1 VIRSRLQKLEGN
13 KKPDQ
18 PIIVLM
24 PGEEP
29 TADQLQEISQARAA
43 GIRPYALKVVKA
55 SEEKA
60 KQGSGDKYAH

>member
-29 TADQLQEISQARAA
+29 TADQLQEISQAATIGPGA
-43 GIRPYALKVVKA
+43 NLKPIERRKI
-55 SEEKA
+55 KI
-60 KQGSGDKYAH
+60 GS